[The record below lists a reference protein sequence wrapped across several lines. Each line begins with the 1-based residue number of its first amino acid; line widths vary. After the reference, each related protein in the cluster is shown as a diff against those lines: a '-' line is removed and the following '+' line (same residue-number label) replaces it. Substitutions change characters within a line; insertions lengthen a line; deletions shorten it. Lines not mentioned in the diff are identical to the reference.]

1 MLRTLLI
8 CLALATP
15 AAAQVGLSGLTT
27 DASAPLEIA
36 ADNLAVDNGDGTA
49 TFTGNVVIGQ
59 GDLRLAAPSV
69 EVFYSTN
76 GGISRLVASGGIT
89 LATAAEAVEAER
101 AEYDLAADEIV
112 LTGDVLLTQGASAVS
127 AERMRINTEAGTAQL
142 EGRVRTVIQ
151 TGQ

>member
-1 MLRTLLI
+1 MLRTLLA
-8 CLALATP
+8 CLILASP

-59 GDLRLAAPSV
+59 GELRLAAPRV
-69 EVFYSTN
+69 EVFYSTD

-89 LATAAEAVEAER
+89 LATAAEAVEAAR
-101 AEYDLAADEIV
+101 ADYDLASDEIV
-112 LTGDVLLTQGASAVS
+112 LTGDVLLTQGQSAVS
-127 AERMRINTEAGTAQL
+127 AERMRINTEVGTAQL